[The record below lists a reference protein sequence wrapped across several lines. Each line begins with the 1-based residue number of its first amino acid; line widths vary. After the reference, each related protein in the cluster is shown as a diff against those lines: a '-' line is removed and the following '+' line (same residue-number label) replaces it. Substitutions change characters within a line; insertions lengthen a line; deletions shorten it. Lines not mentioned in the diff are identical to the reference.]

1 MPDSPDF
8 HHACATQACQEAYAP
23 AQTAASKL
31 VSLCLDMEE
40 VLNEA
45 QDAAR
50 AVHLIGHGLHD
61 FVNENEARAVTAAA
75 WNACQKVEALRRMWE
90 DLFKAAAYA
99 TAGRCLD

>member
-1 MPDSPDF
+1 M
-8 HHACATQACQEAYAP
+8 P
-23 AQTAASKL
+23 AQRKRDRKLLRPSKAAASKL

-61 FVNENEARAVTAAA
+61 FIDENQSRAIASAA
-75 WNACQKVEALRRMWE
+75 WNACQKVEALRRMWN
-90 DLFKAAAYA
+90 DLFKAAAQA
-99 TAGRCLD
+99 AS